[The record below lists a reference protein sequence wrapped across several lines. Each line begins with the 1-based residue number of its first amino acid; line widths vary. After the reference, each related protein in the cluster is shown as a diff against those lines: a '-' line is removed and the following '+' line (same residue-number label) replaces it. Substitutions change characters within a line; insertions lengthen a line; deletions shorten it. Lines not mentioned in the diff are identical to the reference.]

1 MSIEAI
7 SWVIKQDIPDG
18 VAKLVAMVLADYADR
33 HTGEAHPKIKQL
45 AQACSQSE
53 RSVQRKLRVL
63 QDLDVITIQNGHC
76 PKSGRQRANSYI
88 LHLPDVDVPGR
99 NERSVRGDQ
108 NGAGS
113 AKPSL
118 RGDFG
123 TPHLSGEGCLSVTGE
138 GDNAV
143 TGEGDS
149 PVTPIENPS
158 DSTVRKESPHPPSGG
173 AGAVQ
178 KQFRSKSPSAPAERI
193 TAAGRSPPGRLTA
206 LTAEHFAR
214 LWAAFPEGGRLDADR
229 SMAERI
235 FAALPDA
242 DRDLAVT
249 AAGSYAAHLAK
260 HPGRS
265 SKALHTWLRTR
276 RFENARP
283 CAASAA
289 PIGATRVFVEEGTP
303 AWSAWMAF
311 RRARGEGRCAT
322 TSKPGYA
329 NPGWHFPSELPPAAN
344 GARPACRGFGNR

>member
-63 QDLDVITIQNGHC
+63 QDLDVLTIQLGHC

-88 LHLPDVDVPGR
+88 LHLPGVDVPGR
-99 NERSVRGDQ
+99 DERTARGDQ
-108 NGAGS
+108 FGAGP
-113 AKPSL
+113 AERSL

-123 TPHLSGEGCLSVTGE
+123 TPQLSDEGCPSVTGE
-138 GDNAV
+138 GDSVV

-158 DSTVRKESPHPPSGG
+158 DSTVRKDSPHPPAGG
-173 AGAVQ
+173 RGAVE
-178 KQFRSKSPSAPAERI
+178 KQFRGNPPTAPAERPPL
-193 TAAGRSPPGRLTA
+193 AGRSPPSGHTA
-206 LTAEHFAR
+206 TAEQFGR
-214 LWAAFPEGGRLDADR
+214 LWAAFPAGGRLDSDR
-229 SMAERI
+229 SAAERF
-235 FAALPDA
+235 FAALPAA
-242 DRDLAVT
+242 DRDLAVS
-249 AAGSYAAHLAK
+249 AASAYAAHLAK

-283 CAASAA
+283 AAA
-289 PIGATRVFVEEGTP
+289 PTAPIAATRVFVEEGSP
-303 AWSAWMAF
+303 AWDAWMSY
-311 RRARGEGRCAT
+311 RRAQGEGRCPA

-329 NPGWHFPSELPPAAN
+329 NPGWYFPSEYPPTA
-344 GARPACRGFGNR
+344 GARAA

>member
-33 HTGEAHPKIKQL
+33 HTGAAHPKIRQL

-63 QDLDVITIQNGHC
+63 QDLDVLTIQLGHC

-88 LHLPDVDVPGR
+88 LHLPGVDVPGR

-108 NGAGS
+108 IGSGS
-113 AKPSL
+113 AKPSP
-118 RGDFG
+118 RGDFEA
-123 TPHLSGEGCLSVTGE
+123 PHTSDEGCPRVTGE
-138 GDNAV
+138 GDNVV

-158 DSTVRKESPHPPSGG
+158 DSTVRRDSPHPPVGG
-173 AGAVQ
+173 GGAVQ
-178 KQFRSKSPSAPAERI
+178 KQFRGNPPTAPAERFPL
-193 TAAGRSPPGRLTA
+193 AGRTQPGRLTGA
-206 LTAEHFAR
+206 VAEQFGR

-229 SMAERI
+229 GMAERF
-235 FAALPDA
+235 FAALPPA
-242 DRDLAVT
+242 DRDLAVS
-249 AAGSYAAHLAK
+249 AAGTYAAHLAM

-265 SKALHTWLRTR
+265 AKALHTWLRTR

-283 CAASAA
+283 SAAPAA

-303 AWSAWMAF
+303 AWNAWMAF
-311 RRARGEGRCAT
+311 RRAQGEGRCAT

-329 NPGWHFPSELPPAAN
+329 NLGWHFPSELPPTTNAVRAA
-344 GARPACRGFGNR
+344 

>member
-33 HTGEAHPKIKQL
+33 HTGEAHPKIRQL
-45 AQACSQSE
+45 AEACSQSE

-63 QDLDVITIQNGHC
+63 QDLDVLTIQLGHC

-88 LHLPDVDVPGR
+88 LHLPGVDVPGR
-99 NERSVRGDQ
+99 DERFARGDQ
-108 NGAGS
+108 AGAGS
-113 AKPSL
+113 AQPSP

-123 TPHLSGEGCLSVTGE
+123 APHNSAEGCPSVTGE

-158 DSTVRKESPHPPSGG
+158 DSTVRRDSPHPPAGGRG
-173 AGAVQ
+173 AGQ
-178 KQFRSKSPSAPAERI
+178 LHIRGDSPAAPAERPSL
-193 TAAGRSPPGRLTA
+193 TGRSPPGRLSGPVV
-206 LTAEHFAR
+206 EQFGR
-214 LWAAFPEGGRLDADR
+214 LWAAFPEGGRLDSDR
-229 SMAERI
+229 RAAERL
-235 FAALPDA
+235 FAELPFA
-242 DRDLAVT
+242 DRDLAVS
-249 AAGSYAAHLAK
+249 AAGAYAAHLAR

-276 RFENARP
+276 RFENSRP
-283 CAASAA
+283 AAAPA
-289 PIGATRVFVEEGTP
+289 TPIGATRVFVEEGTP
-303 AWSAWMAF
+303 AWNAWMAF
-311 RRARGEGRCAT
+311 RQAQGEGRCPT

-329 NPGWHFPSELPPAAN
+329 NPGWHFPSEWPLAADDER
-344 GARPACRGFGNR
+344 AA

>member
-113 AKPSL
+113 GKPSL

-123 TPHLSGEGCLSVTGE
+123 TPQISAEGCPSVTGE
-138 GDNAV
+138 GDNVV

-158 DSTVRKESPHPPSGG
+158 DSTVRKESPHPPGGG
-173 AGAVQ
+173 AGVVQ
-178 KQFRSKSPSAPAERI
+178 KQFRGNPPSASAERI
-193 TAAGRSPPGRLTA
+193 LQAGRSPPGRLTGPA
-206 LTAEHFAR
+206 AEQFAR

-235 FAALPDA
+235 FAALPPA
-242 DRDLAVT
+242 DRDLAVS
-249 AAGSYAAHLAK
+249 AAGTYAAHLAK

-265 SKALHTWLRTR
+265 AKALHTWLRTR

-283 CAASAA
+283 SAPPAAAIA
-289 PIGATRVFVEEGTP
+289 ATRVFVEEGTP
-303 AWSAWMAF
+303 AWNAWMAF

-322 TSKPGYA
+322 TSKAGYV
-329 NPGWHFPSELPPAAN
+329 NSGWYFPSEWPVAAD
-344 GARPACRGFGNR
+344 GVRAA